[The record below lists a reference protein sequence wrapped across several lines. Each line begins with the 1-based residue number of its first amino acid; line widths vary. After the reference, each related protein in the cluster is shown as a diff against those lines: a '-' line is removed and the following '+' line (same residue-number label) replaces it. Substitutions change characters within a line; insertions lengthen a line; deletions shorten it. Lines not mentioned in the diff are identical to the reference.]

1 MRLELF
7 GIVVL
12 LVGTGVVGLADEPPP
27 AKRRVDIP
35 KMMMQSPLKRLVQ
48 AAQATDGTVLP
59 VPSKNP
65 KVEAGK
71 VNWHASFDAA
81 KTAAQQSG
89 KPILLFQLLGRL
101 DNRFT

>member
-1 MRLELF
+1 MRFGLR

-12 LVGTGVVGLADEPPP
+12 LVGTGAVGLAEEPP
-27 AKRRVDIP
+27 AKRRVDLP
-35 KMMMQSPLKRLVQ
+35 KTILESPLKRLVE
-48 AAQATDGTVLP
+48 ATPATDGTASP
-59 VPSKNP
+59 QTSKNP

-71 VNWHASFDAA
+71 VSWHASFDAA
-81 KTAAQQSG
+81 KAAAQESG